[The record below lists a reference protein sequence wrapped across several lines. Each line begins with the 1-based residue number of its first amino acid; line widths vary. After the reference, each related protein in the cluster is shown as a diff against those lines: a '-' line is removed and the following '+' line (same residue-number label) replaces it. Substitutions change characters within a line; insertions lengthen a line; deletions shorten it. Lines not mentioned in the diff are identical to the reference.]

1 MKKIR
6 LSRSRYWKRLKSK
19 GYLKRFKSIKSTLT
33 RLQFKAPPRWRL
45 KRPRRLDYGGTI
57 GIVAPAWTFDVER
70 FKKGVEKLKGLGFKV
85 KHSPAIFSRYW
96 SMAGY
101 DKERAQQ
108 INRMFADQ
116 QVKAIFCAK
125 AGYGSVRT
133 IPYLDRAVIRANPKI
148 FVGYSDIT
156 ILLSYLYHT
165 AQMVV
170 FHGPVVSDEIHEKM
184 NPGTLD
190 YLLKVIMNPRPLGK
204 LSFPSMK
211 RLRPGKASGVL
222 VGGNMSLLMSTMGTA
237 YEINTD
243 DKILFLED
251 IGEDLEVVD
260 NYLMQLKLSGKFK
273 RVKGIIFGRMVD
285 CIDHS
290 EEKLTLKDI
299 LRDILH
305 DVNVPII
312 YGFPSGHRTQ
322 GELNI
327 TLPLGISVTLN
338 ASRQSL
344 IIDEPAVS

>member
-1 MKKIR
+1 MKKIGF
-6 LSRSRYWKRLKSK
+6 SRAGYWEKLKPK
-19 GYLKRFKSIKSTLT
+19 DYLKRFKSIKPTLT

-45 KRPRRLDYGGTI
+45 KRPNRLNYGDTI
-57 GIVAPAWTFDVER
+57 GIVAPAWTFDIER
-70 FKKGVEKLKGLGFKV
+70 FKKGVKKLRSLGFKV
-85 KHSPAIFSRYW
+85 KHSPSIFSKYW

-101 DKERAQQ
+101 DKERAEQ
-108 INRMFADQ
+108 INQMFADR

-133 IPYLDRAVIRANPKI
+133 IPYLKRAVIRANPKI

-156 ILLSYLYHT
+156 VLLSYLYHS

-170 FHGPVVSDEIHEKM
+170 FHGPVISDEIHNKM
-184 NPGTLD
+184 NPLTLD
-190 YLLKVIMNPRPLGK
+190 YLLRVIMNPSPLGR
-204 LSFPSMK
+204 LHFPNMK
-211 RLRPGKASGVL
+211 RLRAGKASGIL

-243 DKILFLED
+243 NKVLFLED

-273 RVKGIIFGRMVD
+273 KIKGIIFGRMVD

-290 EEKLTLKDI
+290 EEKLALKDI

-305 DVNVPII
+305 DVYVPII

-327 TLPLGISVTLN
+327 TLPLGVSVTLD
-338 ASRQSL
+338 AGRQSL
-344 IIDEPAVS
+344 IVNESAVS

>member
-1 MKKIR
+1 MKKLR
-6 LSRSRYWKRLKSK
+6 LSRTRYWKRLNSK
-19 GYLKRFKSIKSTLT
+19 DYLKRFKSVKLTLT
-33 RLQFKAPPRWRL
+33 KLQFKTLPRWRL
-45 KRPRRLDYGGTI
+45 KRPRRLNYGDTI
-57 GIVAPAWTFDVER
+57 GIVAPAWTFDIAK
-70 FKKGVEKLKGLGFKV
+70 FKKGVEKLKNLGFKV
-85 KHSPAIFSRYW
+85 KHSPTIFSKYW

-101 DKERAQQ
+101 DKERARQ
-108 INRMFADQ
+108 INQMFADK

-133 IPYLDRAVIRANPKI
+133 IPYLDRTLIRANPKI

-170 FHGPVVSDEIHEKM
+170 FHGPVVSDEIHNKM
-184 NPGTLD
+184 NPFTLD
-190 YLLKVIMNPRPLGK
+190 YLLKVIMSPSPLGK
-204 LSFPSMK
+204 LHFPSMK
-211 RLRPGKASGVL
+211 CLRPGKANGIL
-222 VGGNMSLLMSTMGTA
+222 VGGNMSLLISTMGTA

-243 DKILFLED
+243 NKILFLED

-273 RVKGIIFGRMVD
+273 KVKGIIFGRMVD

-290 EEKLTLKDI
+290 REKLTLKDT

-305 DVNVPII
+305 GVNVPII

-327 TLPLGISVTLN
+327 TLPLGISVTLDAN
-338 ASRQSL
+338 KQSL
-344 IIDEPAVS
+344 IVTESAVS